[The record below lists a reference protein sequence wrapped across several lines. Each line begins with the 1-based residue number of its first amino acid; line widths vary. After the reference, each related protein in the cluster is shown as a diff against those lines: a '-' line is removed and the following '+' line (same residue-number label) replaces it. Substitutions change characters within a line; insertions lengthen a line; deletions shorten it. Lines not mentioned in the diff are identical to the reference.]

1 MAKQSRNKFDK
12 SYKEHA
18 LELLSQGRK
27 PSHLANELGIPVTY
41 LYRWK
46 REANQYDKQVRFS
59 GNGTE
64 RLTEEQRRIK
74 ELEKQL
80 TDARLEQE
88 ILKKAIGIFSQ
99 SDRKGT
105 GS

>member
-1 MAKQSRNKFDK
+1 
-12 SYKEHA
+12 
-18 LELLSQGRK
+18 LLSQGRK
-27 PSHLANELGIPVTY
+27 PSHLASELGIPVTY

-46 REANQYDKQVRFS
+46 REASQFDKQVRFS

-64 RLTEEQRRIK
+64 RLTEEQQRIK

-80 TDARLEQE
+80 ADARLEQE

-99 SDRKGT
+99 SDRNAIN
-105 GS
+105 S